1 LAVVLWARSPA
12 SPARERKE
20 KGGTRDVLS
29 EETRIGKRV
38 RVIRAGHH
46 TANWSGQEGTIAK
59 RRGDPTYS
67 ALDVL
72 LDDGRLELFWHYE
85 LEEIA
90 ERA

>member
-1 LAVVLWARSPA
+1 LAIVLWARSPP
-12 SPARERKE
+12 SLARERKE
-20 KGGTRDVLS
+20 KGGTDVLS
-29 EETRIGKRV
+29 EETSIGKRV
-38 RVIRAGHH
+38 RVRADHH

-59 RRGDPTYS
+59 RWGAPTYS

-72 LDDGRLELFWHYE
+72 LDDGRSELFWHYE

>member
-38 RVIRAGHH
+38 SVIRAGHH

-59 RRGDPTYS
+59 RSGDPTYS